1 MPAMNLQRDENWA
14 RVIECQFSGSQR
26 IFLNLFSVEH
36 LGGEKIVSNDM
47 LMESLQKCCPP
58 CSGNRYFHS
67 AYFYLYDSVSSW
79 KLASQDQYSKNLAS
93 MDDEII
99 SWFIQAVIKSH
110 HRLGDLYNRNWF
122 LIVLEAG
129 NLRSRCPHGELS
141 FHFLLADFSLCPQV
155 AKGVEGPGS
164 LFCKHPDLTMAPS
177 SWPNHLPQTPSPN
190 TTILGTVLLCEFG
203 GDINPDRTFSM
214 MSHLTTS
221 LVIVSR
227 YTHLL
232 ALTKY
237 NQHHF
242 MSNLHVL
249 FLLAE
254 ISFH

>member
-129 NLRSRCPHGELS
+129 KAKCKV
-141 FHFLLADFSLCPQV
+141 LADSFPNNSLPGLWIWGGHNSVPNKWYAKKKVFLVSILVMTSAGKCPKSTWTIV
-155 AKGVEGPGS
+155 GKKDGVCYNNNKG
-164 LFCKHPDLTMAPS
+164 
-177 SWPNHLPQTPSPN
+177 
-190 TTILGTVLLCEFG
+190 I
-203 GDINPDRTFSM
+203 I
-214 MSHLTTS
+214 
-221 LVIVSR
+221 
-227 YTHLL
+227 
-232 ALTKY
+232 
-237 NQHHF
+237 
-242 MSNLHVL
+242 
-249 FLLAE
+249 
-254 ISFH
+254 